1 MINYADCL
9 RYYAKYIRW
18 HVYNSDKYWCDY
30 YQNQCRF
37 YLNEVN

>member
-18 HVYNSDKYWCDY
+18 DYLIIRPDLCKY
-30 YQNQCRF
+30 YQSQCR
-37 YLNEVN
+37 YHKD